1 MNLQHL
7 RILLL
12 IIIFPFGVIL
22 ALTALSTYFTTLVLP
37 LFIALEQLVVV
48 ATENKISDIIIRGI
62 IYLSF
67 ELYKEWR
74 DWSVLYIIFRFFVSL
89 AAMAGVIG
97 ALLTPFVVCYGANK
111 PQQQEQQEVV

>member
-12 IIIFPFGVIL
+12 IVIFPLGVIL
-22 ALTALSTYFTTLVLP
+22 FVTAISTYCTTLVLP
-37 LFIALEQLVVV
+37 LFIALEQLVVT
-48 ATENKISDIIIRGI
+48 TENKISDIIIRGI

-74 DWSVLYIIFRFFVSL
+74 DWSVFYIIFRFFVSL

-97 ALLTPFVVCYGANK
+97 ALLTPFVVCFNANK
-111 PQQQEQQEVV
+111 PQEEVV